1 MKNENKFVVSRYE
14 NRSGATSWRVN
25 GWLHGVRIRRNFKSR
40 DEAAAEKS
48 MLELKV
54 VQQNAGMRSVMTFL
68 TDAQLRESE
77 DAFRRLNGRA
87 KSLMFHLEFALTN
100 YRPPMSEKLVDE
112 AATAYLKVKET
123 EQAQSLISS
132 AMLTTIKRQLKGL
145 AKSFPG
151 MTVANLSS
159 SVLTAY
165 LQRGKPCLKTYNNRR
180 GLVSTFLKF
189 CEQQE
194 WLATNPITKVPY
206 YRIARRRGSA
216 KTISATQAQDLMTYV
231 EGFEGGRLVPYF
243 ALCLFAGIR
252 PCVRTGEILRLKA
265 EHIDLKAGV
274 IRVEPDVS
282 KVKELRRVCIQ
293 PNLAA
298 WLRAYP
304 LDQFPIIVPNLQK
317 TRARIAKRFGL
328 THDVMRHTF
337 ISMHVAKFR
346 SIGEAALQAGNS
358 ESIIKKH
365 YLDLKSR
372 EEAEKFFGILPL
384 VALAASL
391 SPDTMQVKPAA

>member
-1 MKNENKFVVSRYE
+1 
-14 NRSGATSWRVN
+14 
-25 GWLHGVRIRRNFKSR
+25 
-40 DEAAAEKS
+40 
-48 MLELKV
+48 
-54 VQQNAGMRSVMTFL
+54 MRSVMTFL
-68 TDAQLRESE
+68 SDAQLREAE
-77 DAFRRLNGRA
+77 DAFRRLDGRA
-87 KSLMFHLEFALTN
+87 KSIRFHLGFAPTN
-100 YRPPMSEKLVDE
+100 YRPPTSEKLVDE

-180 GLVSTFLKF
+180 VLVSTFLKF

-216 KTISATQAQDLMTYV
+216 KTIPAAQAQELMAYV
-231 EGFEGGRLVPYF
+231 EGFESGRLVPYF

-252 PCVRTGEILRLKA
+252 PRVRTGEILRLKP
-265 EHIDLKAGV
+265 EHIDLETAV

-282 KVKELRRVCIQ
+282 KVWELRRVCIQ

-304 LDQFPIIVPNLQK
+304 LDQFPIIIPNLQK

-358 ESIIKKH
+358 EGIIKMH

-372 EEAEKFFGILPL
+372 EEAEEFFGILPL
-384 VALAASL
+384 VTIAASL